1 MMSWKCQVVLL
12 RWWGLLGLSFVAH
25 ALKKHYVIDYGD
37 AMGRATVEVDEK
49 AHLASISP
57 FNSTNPATLMNFR
70 KSITIYVT
78 NTECLV
84 SKLQTKEGD
93 YKQQLAH
100 KLNPSQNRAALYVMG
115 SISPH
120 RVRQLLGEEHY
131 RFCFGKPT
139 LRLSHRRPRLP
150 THIFSIHP
158 DDASKTPDQ
167 DSGDVGTEHQRYK
180 RGAKKNKKDK
190 SSKAQRGKDKKP
202 KKDKKNKKKPKTKS
216 LSTTQQLN
224 IKAPRISFP
233 SAYIPHNLTDTT
245 TVLQGSSDHVVLQ
258 EEPYL
263 SPSFI
268 RNGDDGSGF
277 RHYRDFHQE
286 SNPGNETRSLGP
298 IRHIISHDISV
309 QGDGDTKI
317 LIPETIVKDGQ
328 IFYRYDAD
336 EGAVDA
342 TKGQSKRSHTREGD
356 TMDEGAQ
363 FDAPFEYH
371 NDSEDSPTG
380 FLPSH
385 ERRISQDEAHFKTD
399 YSMINTPGFSQV
411 HTQAQMGDGI
421 RDASAA
427 VLSDDGSGVHVL
439 GNTDSE
445 GFFVAQAHSIGHPGG
460 RRTSLA
466 HIFGNTHGVLGSAM
480 TNGHGH
486 QSHVQVD
493 MGAHPSST
501 AHIATHDGS
510 TLLTSSIRATQLGG
524 RAGAQAYGDGASASD
539 AQMEFNPSHPLL
551 GGTGGLTGQGLA
563 SATVTKSGSSLLTSI
578 SGEAAGGSYLGTA
591 KSSLSHD
598 PGFSST
604 GENAT
609 WEIHEDYGP
618 PDGITHEFGHPND
631 ITHDFGH
638 PDELAGSSHYQ
649 DFIHGRHFTD
659 RVPYHTEDMREI
671 SSSSHSEGS
680 IDQGHSDHASGG
692 HMIDNIMETVHQ
704 PDRQAEIIAYPVSE
718 QSIIDEGGLVGGA
731 GIPPRESEIGQTPLR
746 DRESL
751 TEGRGI
757 ATGGSKAGIVG
768 LATYSQG
775 QVGAPP
781 GPGELLNYPVTGS
794 DKYDY
799 NYYEGGYGSEYYT
812 EEYDGEIPQD
822 PRNLPYF
829 DLGAHINGFQP
840 IESNFENFEP
850 MQLGLPGH
858 PVVDPSSLSVDHID
872 LPVLVSHKYEE
883 PDIQEITPDPP
894 ITVHQVQAPTLLPD
908 DTQSSDA
915 IVSHGS
921 QESHEEEY
929 SGDNDFY
936 DHVSLPFPDSPTIA
950 PYIST
955 SQPHILIS
963 PHISTTSPTPH
974 TTLPETEST
983 SQHQSY
989 LGEVISEHTGP
1000 HHDLPQ
1006 ETHLPF
1012 RLPGVISGQ
1021 QTISSSSFSE
1031 NDTLI
1036 PGIPQEVSRIHS
1048 SQFDTQSHTG
1058 PQSLPQETI
1067 QQHSSQF
1074 DTQRRTG
1081 PQRLPQETILQHSSQ
1096 FDTQRRTGP
1105 QSLPQETIQQHS
1117 SQFDTQRH
1125 TRPQSLPQQTIQQQ
1139 GTGGGMMMMMGIP
1152 LDPGNPGSIHYLPGN
1167 DGGPD
1172 LKVMSVAARQEHS
1185 LLSQRQRMFLQPG
1198 QKIPGAPGYKVPPGF
1213 RGHVI
1218 LDENLPGTSESRGV
1232 AQGFSTH
1239 VRASP
1244 QSSFSGPIYTSV
1256 SGPDASQHI
1265 SEEGVHVTLSG
1276 DDGPS
1281 PWRTGSDRSRT
1292 SQQVGQTHSAVRSQ
1306 PISGSAPTS
1315 RQPAGGATPRKSW
1328 DGRRGGG
1335 PTSQK
1340 SWGTPSNIQRVGS
1353 DGECGYYSMNCQP
1366 AFGPNERDQ
1375 ICRPI
1380 LITIGCCC

>member
-1 MMSWKCQVVLL
+1 MMSWKCQVALL
-12 RWWGLLGLSFVAH
+12 RWWALLGLSLVAH
-25 ALKKHYVIDYGD
+25 ALKKHYAIDYGD
-37 AMGRATVEVDEK
+37 ALGQATVEVDENT
-49 AHLASISP
+49 HLASITP
-57 FNSTNPATLMNFR
+57 FNSTSPATLMNFR
-70 KSITIYVT
+70 KGLTIYVT

-84 SKLQTKEGD
+84 SNLQTKEGD
-93 YKQQLAH
+93 YKQQLSH
-100 KLNPSQNRAALYVMG
+100 RLNPSQNQPTLYVMG
-115 SISPH
+115 AISPH
-120 RVRQLLGEEHY
+120 RVRHFLGEEHY
-131 RFCFGKPT
+131 RFCSDKQT

-150 THIFSIHP
+150 THIFSVQP
-158 DDASKTPDQ
+158 DDASKAPDQ
-167 DSGDVGTEHQRYK
+167 DSGEVGTEHQRYK

-190 SSKAQRGKDKKP
+190 SSKAQRGKDKKS
-202 KKDKKNKKKPKTKS
+202 KKDKKNKKPKTKS
-216 LSTTQQLN
+216 LLSSTQQLN

-245 TVLQGSSDHVVLQ
+245 TVIQGSSDHVVLQ

-268 RNGDDGSGF
+268 RNGDDGLGF

-286 SNPGNETRSLGP
+286 SNPGNDTRSLGP
-298 IRHIISHDISV
+298 IRHIISHDTSDP
-309 QGDGDTKI
+309 GDGDTKI

-328 IFYRYDAD
+328 IFYRYDAE

-371 NDSEDSPTG
+371 NDSEDSPTD
-380 FLPSH
+380 FFPSH
-385 ERRISQDEAHFKTD
+385 ESGTSQDEAHFKTD
-399 YSMINTPGFSQV
+399 YSIISTPGFSHV
-411 HTQAQMGDGI
+411 HTQAQMGDGM

-427 VLSDDGSGVHVL
+427 VLSDDGSGVHVQ

-445 GFFVAQAHSIGHPGG
+445 GFFVAQAHSVGHSGG

-466 HIFGNTHGVLGSAM
+466 HVFGSTHGVLGSAM

-510 TLLTSSIRATQLGG
+510 TLLSSSIRATQLGG

-591 KSSLSHD
+591 QSSISHD
-598 PGFSST
+598 PSFSST

-609 WEIHEDYGP
+609 WEIHEDYGH
-618 PDGITHEFGHPND
+618 PDGIAHE
-631 ITHDFGH
+631 FGH
-638 PDELAGSSHYQ
+638 PDELTGSSHYQ
-649 DFIHGRHFTD
+649 DFIHGRHLTD
-659 RVPYHTEDMREI
+659 HVPYHTEDFREI
-671 SSSSHSEGS
+671 SSSSQSEGS
-680 IDQGHSDHASGG
+680 SDQGHSDHASGG

-731 GIPPRESEIGQTPLR
+731 GIPPRESEIGQTPIR
-746 DRESL
+746 DHDNL
-751 TEGRGI
+751 PEGRGI

-781 GPGELLNYPVTGS
+781 GPGELLNYPLTGS

-799 NYYEGGYGSEYYT
+799 NYYEGGYGSEYYG
-812 EEYDGEIPQD
+812 EEYDGELPQD
-822 PRNLPYF
+822 PRNLPFF

-858 PVVDPSSLSVDHID
+858 PEVDSSPLSVDHID
-872 LPVLVSHKYEE
+872 QPLLVSHKYEE

-915 IVSHGS
+915 IVSHRS

-929 SGDNDFY
+929 SGDNDYY
-936 DHVSLPFPDSPTIA
+936 DHVSLPFPDSPTIT

-955 SQPHILIS
+955 SQPRILIS

-974 TTLPETEST
+974 TSLPEREST

-989 LGEVISEHTGP
+989 LGEVLPEHTGP
-1000 HHDLPQ
+1000 HHDLPH
-1006 ETHLPF
+1006 ETHLPY
-1012 RLPGVISGQ
+1012 RLPGIIPGQ
-1021 QTISSSSFSE
+1021 QTISSSPFSE
-1031 NDTLI
+1031 NDTFV
-1036 PGIPQEVSRIHS
+1036 PTVPQEVSRIHS
-1048 SQFDTQSHTG
+1048 SQFDTQHHTR
-1058 PQSLPQETI
+1058 PQSLPVQTT

-1074 DTQRRTG
+1074 DTQRHTR
-1081 PQRLPQETILQHSSQ
+1081 
-1096 FDTQRRTGP
+1096 P
-1105 QSLPQETIQQHS
+1105 QSLPEQTIQQHS

-1125 TRPQSLPQQTIQQQ
+1125 PRPQSLPQQTIQQQ

-1152 LDPGNPGSIHYLPGN
+1152 LDPGNPGSVHYLPGN

-1218 LDENLPGTSESRGV
+1218 LGENLPVTAESRGV
-1232 AQGFSTH
+1232 VQGFNTH
-1239 VRASP
+1239 VRVSP
-1244 QSSFSGPIYTSV
+1244 QSSYSGPIYTSV

-1265 SEEGVHVTLSG
+1265 SEEGVPGVHVTLSG
-1276 DDGPS
+1276 DDRPS
-1281 PWRTGSDRSRT
+1281 HGRTGSDRSRT
-1292 SQQVGQTHSAVRSQ
+1292 SQQVGRTHSAMRSQ
-1306 PISGSAPTS
+1306 PISGSAPVT
-1315 RQPAGGATPRKSW
+1315 AGGATPRKSW

-1335 PTSQK
+1335 PRSQK
-1340 SWGTPSNIQRVGS
+1340 SWGTPGIIQRVGS